1 MKKLVACAGV
11 FGLLLT
17 DLPKA
22 AFDSIQ
28 QDLII
33 VKLEAYVFQTDALN
47 IIYDYF
53 SNTKSIEN
61 YIKWQITIV
70 PKTARKG

>member
-11 FGLLLT
+11 FGVLLT

-22 AFDSIQ
+22 TFDSIQ

-61 YIKWQITIV
+61 YIK
-70 PKTARKG
+70 